1 MTTEATMMNTIMS
14 AECKQFEKIQ
24 EELYKSLK
32 GIPITLENLATA
44 LQRYFP
50 NKSQEEL
57 KTDCYYILEG
67 IEQGEKAFD
76 EVKEKAENGMGTYI
90 EILEAVLKDKTP
102 VEKREQ
108 LLLLYRTF
116 CDKNNYTLSS
126 EDLVYLNSLSN
137 KELLY
142 ENANLLSQEGM
153 KEMEPFLKML
163 KENEKQYVKKAVS
176 NTSENLYTENESRFI
191 SAVAFYALES
201 VHNKITPI
209 VAGQQAGFWSRCKDF
224 LVNKVVGGVLPVVI
238 SIFSLLGSYIVA
250 SKYISFFGDMVID
263 YFATLGLQSALLEA
277 ILEGISVGLVGLSS
291 IIPMFLVILLG
302 AICVIGLFSI
312 VEKYNSED
320 RIKSYLKDNSHKAR
334 TYVEEHP
341 IRFGIEQKEQVEEDI
356 DETSENEEVE
366 SADEE
371 IFNNDNEEYEHEV

>member
-1 MTTEATMMNTIMS
+1 
-14 AECKQFEKIQ
+14 
-24 EELYKSLK
+24 
-32 GIPITLENLATA
+32 
-44 LQRYFP
+44 
-50 NKSQEEL
+50 
-57 KTDCYYILEG
+57 
-67 IEQGEKAFD
+67 
-76 EVKEKAENGMGTYI
+76 
-90 EILEAVLKDKTP
+90 
-102 VEKREQ
+102 
-108 LLLLYRTF
+108 
-116 CDKNNYTLSS
+116 
-126 EDLVYLNSLSN
+126 
-137 KELLY
+137 
-142 ENANLLSQEGM
+142 
-153 KEMEPFLKML
+153 
-163 KENEKQYVKKAVS
+163 
-176 NTSENLYTENESRFI
+176 
-191 SAVAFYALES
+191 
-201 VHNKITPI
+201 
-209 VAGQQAGFWSRCKDF
+209 
-224 LVNKVVGGVLPVVI
+224 
-238 SIFSLLGSYIVA
+238 
-250 SKYISFFGDMVID
+250 MVID